1 MFMSKI
7 IYQMSVQLPFVWQQK
22 GFCFTVKERK
32 CRQGDRRSEYNMRR
46 KNLMTALLCAAV
58 VAASTVMAP
67 GVVMAEETEAV
78 TEAST
83 EAATEADTEASTEAS
98 TEEALELA
106 ERPDYKALDYVELG
120 EYKGLTVEV
129 EPTTVSDDEVLKQIR
144 ANAGSDILEEVTE
157 GTVEEGDVANIDYEG
172 KLDGE
177 AFEGGTAKDTDLEI
191 GSGTFIPGFED
202 GLVGVKIGDTVDLPL
217 TFPENYT
224 EELAGKDVVFT
235 VTVNS
240 VKRMPELTDDLV
252 NQITDGEYTDV
263 ASYKESVRK
272 DLEDAKA
279 ASRPSEINNSLL
291 TQIAATSTI
300 KEYPQELVDYAA
312 NNMKNYYKQQ
322 AESSSMEFADFL
334 STYFSMD
341 EDTFNEQADL
351 VVKQNLRA
359 ELYLKAIAEAEDI
372 ELTDE
377 EYEAKCE
384 EYAENYGYDSVEKFK
399 SAYTEN
405 EIRLSALE
413 DKVLEFLSD
422 NATVVE
428 KSEDDTEASS
438 EAEASTEATSED
450 GTESAAETETEAA
463 TEVAT
468 EAATDAE

>member
-1 MFMSKI
+1 
-7 IYQMSVQLPFVWQQK
+7 
-22 GFCFTVKERK
+22 
-32 CRQGDRRSEYNMRR
+32 MRR

-67 GVVMAEETEAV
+67 GAVMAEETETV

-98 TEEALELA
+98 TEEALEIA

-129 EPTTVSDDEVLKQIR
+129 EPTTVSDDEVLKQIH

-157 GTVEEGDVANIDYEG
+157 GTVEDGDVANIDYEG

-191 GSGTFIPGFED
+191 GSGTFVPGFES
-202 GLVGVKIGDTVDLPL
+202 GLIGAKIGDTVDVPL

-272 DLEDAKA
+272 DLEDAKI

-291 TQIAATSTI
+291 TQIATTSTI

-341 EDTFNEQADL
+341 EDTFNEQVEL

-384 EYAENYGYDSVEKFK
+384 EFAENYGYDSVEKFK
-399 SAYTEN
+399 SAYTED

-428 KSEDDTEASS
+428 KSEDETEASS

-450 GTESAAETETEAA
+450 GAEATAETETEAA
-463 TEVAT
+463 TE
-468 EAATDAE
+468 AATDAE

>member
-1 MFMSKI
+1 
-7 IYQMSVQLPFVWQQK
+7 
-22 GFCFTVKERK
+22 
-32 CRQGDRRSEYNMRR
+32 
-46 KNLMTALLCAAV
+46 
-58 VAASTVMAP
+58 
-67 GVVMAEETEAV
+67 
-78 TEAST
+78 
-83 EAATEADTEASTEAS
+83 
-98 TEEALELA
+98 
-106 ERPDYKALDYVELG
+106 
-120 EYKGLTVEV
+120 
-129 EPTTVSDDEVLKQIR
+129 
-144 ANAGSDILEEVTE
+144 
-157 GTVEEGDVANIDYEG
+157 
-172 KLDGE
+172 
-177 AFEGGTAKDTDLEI
+177 
-191 GSGTFIPGFED
+191 
-202 GLVGVKIGDTVDLPL
+202 
-217 TFPENYT
+217 
-224 EELAGKDVVFT
+224 
-235 VTVNS
+235 
-240 VKRMPELTDDLV
+240 MPELTDDLV

-341 EDTFNEQADL
+341 EDTFNEQVDL

-428 KSEDDTEASS
+428 KSEDETEASS

-450 GTESAAETETEAA
+450 GTEAAVETETEAA
-463 TEVAT
+463 TE
-468 EAATDAE
+468 AATDAE

>member
-1 MFMSKI
+1 
-7 IYQMSVQLPFVWQQK
+7 MSVLPFVWQQK

-83 EAATEADTEASTEAS
+83 GAATEADTEALTEAS

-129 EPTTVSDDEVLKQIR
+129 EPTAVSDDEVLKQIR

-157 GTVEEGDVANIDYEG
+157 GTVEEGDTANIDYEG

-341 EDTFNEQADL
+341 EDTFNEQVDL

-384 EYAENYGYDSVEKFK
+384 EYADNYGYDSVEKFK

-422 NATVVE
+422 NANVVE
-428 KSEDDTEASS
+428 KSEDETEASS
-438 EAEASTEATSED
+438 EAEASTEATS
-450 GTESAAETETEAA
+450 
-463 TEVAT
+463 
-468 EAATDAE
+468 

>member
-1 MFMSKI
+1 
-7 IYQMSVQLPFVWQQK
+7 
-22 GFCFTVKERK
+22 
-32 CRQGDRRSEYNMRR
+32 MRR

-67 GVVMAEETEAV
+67 GAVMAEETEAV
-78 TEAST
+78 TEAADT
-83 EAATEADTEASTEAS
+83 EAAAEADTEADTEVSTEAS
-98 TEEALELA
+98 SEEALEIT

-129 EPTTVSDDEVLKQIR
+129 SPTTATDDEVLTQIR

-157 GTVEEGDVANIDYEG
+157 GTVEDGDVANIDYEG

-177 AFEGGTAKDTDLEI
+177 AFDGGTAKDTDLEI
-191 GSGTFIPGFED
+191 GSGTFISGFED
-202 GLVGVKIGDTVDLPL
+202 GLIGVKIGDTVDLPL

-235 VTVNS
+235 VTVNY

-263 ASYKESVRK
+263 DSYKESVRK
-272 DLEDAKA
+272 DLEDTKA
-279 ASRPSEINNSLL
+279 ANRPSEINNSLL
-291 TQIAATSTI
+291 TQVAATSTI

-312 NNMKNYYKQQ
+312 ANMKNYYKQM
-322 AESSSMEFADFL
+322 AESNSMEFADFL

-341 EDTFNEQADL
+341 EDTFNEQVDL

-359 ELYLKAIAEAEDI
+359 ELYLKAIAEAEGI
-372 ELTDE
+372 EVTDE

-384 EYAENYGYDSVEKFK
+384 EFAENYGYDSVEEFK
-399 SAYTEN
+399 AAYTEE

-422 NATVVE
+422 SATVVE
-428 KSEDDTEASS
+428 KSEDETEASS
-438 EAEASTEATSED
+438 EAETSSEAASEGETEA
-450 GTESAAETETEAA
+450 AAETETEAA
-463 TEVAT
+463 TE
-468 EAATDAE
+468 AATDAE

>member
-1 MFMSKI
+1 
-7 IYQMSVQLPFVWQQK
+7 MSVLPFVWQQK

-157 GTVEEGDVANIDYEG
+157 GTVEEGDTANIDYEG

-322 AESSSMEFADFL
+322 AESSSMEFTDFL

-341 EDTFNEQADL
+341 EDTFNEQVDL

-428 KSEDDTEASS
+428 KSEDETEASS

>member
-1 MFMSKI
+1 M
-7 IYQMSVQLPFVWQQK
+7 
-22 GFCFTVKERK
+22 TVKSCEK
-32 CRQGDRRSEYNMRR
+32 VEKSQVELTIEVNAAEFEAAVEKAYQKMRR
-46 KNLMTALLCAAV
+46 KISV
-58 VAASTVMAP
+58 PGFRPGKAP
-67 GVVMAEETEAV
+67 RKMIERMYGAEVFFEEAINIAFP
-78 TEAST
+78 EAY
-83 EAATEADTEASTEAS
+83 EAA
-98 TEEALELA
+98 A
-106 ERPDYKALDYVELG
+106 EQEKLQIVGYPTVEMVGEVTKDGFTFKATTPVYPEVTLG

-129 EPTTVSDDEVLKQIR
+129 EPTAVSDDEVLKQIR

-157 GTVEEGDVANIDYEG
+157 GTVEEGDTANIDYEG

-341 EDTFNEQADL
+341 EDTFNEQVDL

-428 KSEDDTEASS
+428 KSEDETEASS

-450 GTESAAETETEAA
+450 GTEAAVETETEAA
-463 TEVAT
+463 TE
-468 EAATDAE
+468 AATDAE

>member
-1 MFMSKI
+1 
-7 IYQMSVQLPFVWQQK
+7 MSVLPFVWQQK

-129 EPTTVSDDEVLKQIR
+129 EPTAVSDDEVLKQIR

-157 GTVEEGDVANIDYEG
+157 GTVEEGDTANIDYEG

-322 AESSSMEFADFL
+322 AESSSMEFTDFL

-341 EDTFNEQADL
+341 EDTFNEQVDL

-428 KSEDDTEASS
+428 KSEDETEASS

>member
-1 MFMSKI
+1 
-7 IYQMSVQLPFVWQQK
+7 
-22 GFCFTVKERK
+22 
-32 CRQGDRRSEYNMRR
+32 MRR

-129 EPTTVSDDEVLKQIR
+129 EPTAVSDDEVLKQIR

-157 GTVEEGDVANIDYEG
+157 GTVEEGDTANIDYEG

-202 GLVGVKIGDTVDLPL
+202 RLVGVKIGDTVDLPL

-341 EDTFNEQADL
+341 EDTFNEQVDL

-372 ELTDE
+372 KLTDE

-428 KSEDDTEASS
+428 KSEDETEASS

>member
-1 MFMSKI
+1 
-7 IYQMSVQLPFVWQQK
+7 MSVRPFVWQQK
-22 GFCFTVKERK
+22 GFCFKVKERK

-78 TEAST
+78 TEAVTEAST
-83 EAATEADTEASTEAS
+83 EAATEADTEALTEAS

-129 EPTTVSDDEVLKQIR
+129 EPTAVSDDEVLKQIR

-157 GTVEEGDVANIDYEG
+157 GTVEEGDTANIDYEG

-341 EDTFNEQADL
+341 EDTFNEQVDL

-428 KSEDDTEASS
+428 KSEDETEASS

-450 GTESAAETETEAA
+450 GTEAAVETETEAA
-463 TEVAT
+463 TE
-468 EAATDAE
+468 AATDAE

>member
-1 MFMSKI
+1 
-7 IYQMSVQLPFVWQQK
+7 
-22 GFCFTVKERK
+22 
-32 CRQGDRRSEYNMRR
+32 MRR

-78 TEAST
+78 TEAVTEAST
-83 EAATEADTEASTEAS
+83 EAATEADTEAS

-129 EPTTVSDDEVLKQIR
+129 EPTAVSDDEVLKQIR

-157 GTVEEGDVANIDYEG
+157 GTVEEGDTANIDYEG

-252 NQITDGEYTDV
+252 NQITDGEYADV

-341 EDTFNEQADL
+341 EDTFNEQVDL

-428 KSEDDTEASS
+428 KSEDETEASS

>member
-1 MFMSKI
+1 
-7 IYQMSVQLPFVWQQK
+7 MSVLPFVWQQK

-83 EAATEADTEASTEAS
+83 E
-98 TEEALELA
+98 EALELA

-129 EPTTVSDDEVLKQIR
+129 EPTAVSDDEVLKQIR

-157 GTVEEGDVANIDYEG
+157 GTVEEGDTANIDYEG

-291 TQIAATSTI
+291 TQIAAASTI

-341 EDTFNEQADL
+341 EDTFNEQVDL

-428 KSEDDTEASS
+428 KSEDETEASS
-438 EAEASTEATSED
+438 EAEGSTEATSED

>member
-1 MFMSKI
+1 
-7 IYQMSVQLPFVWQQK
+7 
-22 GFCFTVKERK
+22 
-32 CRQGDRRSEYNMRR
+32 MRR

-67 GVVMAEETEAV
+67 GAVMAEETEAV

-98 TEEALELA
+98 SEEELEIT

-129 EPTTVSDDEVLKQIR
+129 SPTTVTDEEVLKQIR

-157 GTVEEGDVANIDYEG
+157 GTVEEGDTANIDYEG

-177 AFEGGTAKDTDLEI
+177 AFDGGTAKDTDLEI

-202 GLVGVKIGDTVDLPL
+202 GLIGVKIGDTVDLPL

-263 ASYKESVRK
+263 DSYKESVRK
-272 DLEDAKA
+272 DLEDAKV

-312 NNMKNYYKQQ
+312 NNMKNYYKR
-322 AESSSMEFADFL
+322 M
-334 STYFSMD
+334 
-341 EDTFNEQADL
+341 
-351 VVKQNLRA
+351 K
-359 ELYLKAIAEAEDI
+359 
-372 ELTDE
+372 
-377 EYEAKCE
+377 
-384 EYAENYGYDSVEKFK
+384 
-399 SAYTEN
+399 
-405 EIRLSALE
+405 
-413 DKVLEFLSD
+413 
-422 NATVVE
+422 
-428 KSEDDTEASS
+428 
-438 EAEASTEATSED
+438 
-450 GTESAAETETEAA
+450 GT
-463 TEVAT
+463 
-468 EAATDAE
+468 

>member
-1 MFMSKI
+1 
-7 IYQMSVQLPFVWQQK
+7 
-22 GFCFTVKERK
+22 
-32 CRQGDRRSEYNMRR
+32 MRR

-78 TEAST
+78 TEAVTEAPT
-83 EAATEADTEASTEAS
+83 EAATEADTEALTEAS

-129 EPTTVSDDEVLKQIR
+129 EPTAVSDDEVLKQIR

-157 GTVEEGDVANIDYEG
+157 GTVEEGDTANIDYEG

-341 EDTFNEQADL
+341 EDTFNEQVDL

-428 KSEDDTEASS
+428 KSEDETEASS
-438 EAEASTEATSED
+438 EAEESTEATSED

>member
-1 MFMSKI
+1 
-7 IYQMSVQLPFVWQQK
+7 
-22 GFCFTVKERK
+22 
-32 CRQGDRRSEYNMRR
+32 MRR

-129 EPTTVSDDEVLKQIR
+129 EPTAVSDDEVLKQIR

-157 GTVEEGDVANIDYEG
+157 GTVEEGDTANIDYEG

-341 EDTFNEQADL
+341 EDTFNEQVDL

-372 ELTDE
+372 KLTDE

-428 KSEDDTEASS
+428 KSED
-438 EAEASTEATSED
+438 
-450 GTESAAETETEAA
+450 ETERGRGIYRGDIRGRYRVCCRDRDRGGYRSGYRGCDRRRVISRLRNNERQRVLRIAA
-463 TEVAT
+463 PSRILRQIERG
-468 EAATDAE
+468 ER

>member
-1 MFMSKI
+1 
-7 IYQMSVQLPFVWQQK
+7 
-22 GFCFTVKERK
+22 
-32 CRQGDRRSEYNMRR
+32 MRR

-67 GVVMAEETEAV
+67 GAVMAEETEAV

-98 TEEALELA
+98 SEEELEIT

-129 EPTTVSDDEVLKQIR
+129 SPTTVTDEEVLKQIR

-157 GTVEEGDVANIDYEG
+157 GTVEEGDTANIDYEG

-177 AFEGGTAKDTDLEI
+177 AFDGGTAKDTDLEI

-202 GLVGVKIGDTVDLPL
+202 GLIGVKIGDTVDLPL

-263 ASYKESVRK
+263 DSYKESVRK
-272 DLEDAKA
+272 DLEDAKV

-322 AESSSMEFADFL
+322 AESSNMEFADFL

-341 EDTFNEQADL
+341 EDTFNEQVEL

-384 EYAENYGYDSVEKFK
+384 EFAENYGYDSVEKFK
-399 SAYTEN
+399 AAYT
-405 EIRLSALE
+405 
-413 DKVLEFLSD
+413 
-422 NATVVE
+422 
-428 KSEDDTEASS
+428 
-438 EAEASTEATSED
+438 
-450 GTESAAETETEAA
+450 
-463 TEVAT
+463 
-468 EAATDAE
+468 

>member
-1 MFMSKI
+1 
-7 IYQMSVQLPFVWQQK
+7 MSVLPFVWQQK

-129 EPTTVSDDEVLKQIR
+129 EPTAVSDDEVLKQIR

-157 GTVEEGDVANIDYEG
+157 GTVEEGDTANIDYEG

-272 DLEDAKA
+272 DLEDAKV

-334 STYFSMD
+334 STYLSMD
-341 EDTFNEQADL
+341 EDTFNEQVDL

-428 KSEDDTEASS
+428 KSEDETEASS

>member
-1 MFMSKI
+1 
-7 IYQMSVQLPFVWQQK
+7 MSVLPFVWQQK

-78 TEAST
+78 TEAVTEAST
-83 EAATEADTEASTEAS
+83 EAATEADTEALTEAS

-129 EPTTVSDDEVLKQIR
+129 EPTAVSDDEVLKQIR

-157 GTVEEGDVANIDYEG
+157 GTVEEGDTANIDYEG

-341 EDTFNEQADL
+341 EDTFNEQVDL

-377 EYEAKCE
+377 EYKAKCE

-428 KSEDDTEASS
+428 KSEDETEASS

>member
-1 MFMSKI
+1 
-7 IYQMSVQLPFVWQQK
+7 
-22 GFCFTVKERK
+22 
-32 CRQGDRRSEYNMRR
+32 MRR

-67 GVVMAEETEAV
+67 GAVMAEETEAV

-98 TEEALELA
+98 SEEELEIT

-129 EPTTVSDDEVLKQIR
+129 SPTTVTDEEVLKQIR

-157 GTVEEGDVANIDYEG
+157 GTVEEGDTANIDYEG

-177 AFEGGTAKDTDLEI
+177 AFDGGTAKDTDLEI

-202 GLVGVKIGDTVDLPL
+202 GLIGVKIGDTVDLPL

-263 ASYKESVRK
+263 DSYKESVRK
-272 DLEDAKA
+272 DLEDAKV

-322 AESSSMEFADFL
+322 AESSNMEFADFL

-341 EDTFNEQADL
+341 EDTFNEQVEL

-384 EYAENYGYDSVEKFK
+384 EFAENYGYDSVEKFK
-399 SAYTEN
+399 AAYTED

-422 NATVVE
+422 NATIVE
-428 KSEDDTEASS
+428 KSEDETEASS
-438 EAEASTEATSED
+438 EASTEAASED
-450 GTESAAETETEAA
+450 GTEAAAETETEAA
-463 TEVAT
+463 TEAST

>member
-1 MFMSKI
+1 
-7 IYQMSVQLPFVWQQK
+7 MSVLPFVWQQK

-83 EAATEADTEASTEAS
+83 E
-98 TEEALELA
+98 EALELA

-157 GTVEEGDVANIDYEG
+157 GTVEEGDTANIDYEG

-322 AESSSMEFADFL
+322 AESSSMEFTDFL

-341 EDTFNEQADL
+341 EDTFNEQVDL

-372 ELTDE
+372 KLTDE

-428 KSEDDTEASS
+428 KSEDETEASS